1 MLEIKIYI
9 LAGLNKS
16 LASETIRKLALIV
29 L

>member
-16 LASETIRKLALIV
+16 LASETLRKLALNA